1 MKRVFTLA
9 AAGWSLASLAV
20 AAPALADVKISDQ
33 AYVRHDGGTDA
44 SIAACSID
52 NRQQNEPTVAV
63 DPANPSLM
71 TAGANDYCTVPTTG
85 DVWAGFYYSSNGGQT
100 WADSL
105 APGYSTDTSAAGR
118 QSPAFGLVN
127 AAGDPV
133 QAWDNVGHVYYGY
146 IAFNRARPAN
156 ASLFVARY
164 TWQAGP
170 RPQYDFTTLVQRGTP
185 SPFSRGHF
193 EDKIGIEVDRGA
205 ASPFAGSVYVCDSR
219 DTASGPNNGIFFYRS
234 TDGGQTFSNAMK
246 ISDSVHGNLFC
257 DITVTRNGTVFV
269 SWRQFE
275 FQKQQANAVAWVK
288 STDGGDSFTKPA
300 VAAQFTGW
308 DPIDVVASPAAAA
321 QAAHDACLA
330 GDSPGIDACEAARA
344 AAAEPIAGDCG
355 DGPLACQSGYV
366 FHRGGSQV
374 RITADPTAAGNPNAA
389 YVVFD
394 GTVPGSETPTGTSYG
409 TVEPGTGSQSAVY
422 LTKTTNG
429 GGSWTTPVRVDPQA
443 KGHQYFPDIDA
454 NAGRLNVVY
463 QDSRSDCASGPPST
477 PSGGDFRT
485 VPVSNRW
492 VASNPPGSVS
502 CGPGLQSF
510 YALSVNDGASFAYT
524 LASSVATMPQYEQF
538 GARDVPFFGD
548 YNYISAV
555 GTTALM
561 SWTDQRDTIPGTD
574 PRYTNGDGTDG
585 FDVLQCRVAN
595 PDGTFGPDTCPDAGG
610 LDENT
615 YGFVT
620 P

>member
-1 MKRVFTLA
+1 MRRVFLLAAVCAFATLA
-9 AAGWSLASLAV
+9 AAS
-20 AAPALADVKISDQ
+20 AAIADVKISDQ
-33 AYVRHDGGTDA
+33 PYVRHDGGTDA
-44 SIAACSID
+44 TIAGCSID
-52 NRQQNEPTVAV
+52 KRQQNEPTVAV
-63 DPANPSLM
+63 NPTNPSLM

-85 DVWAGFYYSSNGGQT
+85 DVWAGFYYSSDRGQT
-100 WADSL
+100 WTDSL
-105 APGYSTDTSAAGR
+105 APGYSTDTSTAG
-118 QSPAFGLVN
+118 QLSPAFGLVN

-133 QAWDNVGHVYYGY
+133 QSWDNFGHLYYGY
-146 IAFNRARPAN
+146 IAFNRSRPAN

-170 RPQYDFTTLVQRGTP
+170 RPQYEFTTLVQRGTP
-185 SPFSRGHF
+185 SPIFKGHF

-205 ASPFAGSVYVCDSR
+205 SSPFAGNVYVCDSR
-219 DTASGPNNGIFFYRS
+219 DTASAANNGVFFYRS
-234 TDGGQTFSNAMK
+234 TDGGSTFSKAMK
-246 ISDSVHGNLFC
+246 LSDSVHSSLFC
-257 DITVTRNGTVFV
+257 DIAVTRTGTVFV
-269 SWRQFE
+269 SWRQFG
-275 FQKQQANAVAWVK
+275 FKKQQDNAAAWTK
-288 STDGGDSFTKPA
+288 STDGGASFTKPA
-300 VAAQFTGW
+300 VAAKFTGW
-308 DPIDVVASPAAAA
+308 DPIDLAASPAAAA
-321 QAAHDACLA
+321 QAARDACLA
-330 GDSPGIDACEAARA
+330 GDSPDIDACAAESE
-344 AAAEPIAGDCG
+344 EPIAGDCG

-366 FHRGGSQV
+366 FHRGGSQA
-374 RITADPTAAGNPNAA
+374 RISADPTSAGNPNTA
-389 YVVFD
+389 YIVFD
-394 GTVPGSETPTGTSYG
+394 ATVPGSETPTGTSYG

-429 GGSWTTPVRVDPQA
+429 GASWTAPVRVDPQG

-454 NAGRLNVVY
+454 NAGRLNLVY

-477 PSGGDFRT
+477 PSGGDYRT

-492 VASNPPGSVS
+492 MPSNPPGSVS

-510 YALSVNDGASFAYT
+510 YALSTNSGASFTYT

-538 GARDVPFFGD
+538 GGRDVPFFGD

-561 SWTDQRDTIPGTD
+561 SWTDQRDTVPGTD

-585 FDVLQCRVAN
+585 FDVLQCLTAN
-595 PDGTFGPDTCPDAGG
+595 PDGTFGPDTCPNSGG

>member
-1 MKRVFTLA
+1 MKSHLVLAAAVCAFATLA
-9 AAGWSLASLAV
+9 AAS
-20 AAPALADVKISDQ
+20 PALADVKISDQ
-33 AYVRHDGGTDA
+33 TYVRHDGGTDTA
-44 SIAACSID
+44 IAACSTD

-63 DPANPSLM
+63 NPTNPDLM

-85 DVWAGFYYSSNGGQT
+85 DVWAGFYYSSNHGAT
-100 WADSL
+100 WTDSL
-105 APGYSTDTSAAGR
+105 APGYSVDTSTAGR

-133 QAWDNVGHVYYGY
+133 QSWDNFGHLYYGY

-170 RPQYDFTTLVQRGTP
+170 GPHYDFTTLVQRGTP
-185 SPFSRGHF
+185 SPFFKGHF

-205 ASPFAGSVYVCDSR
+205 ASPFAGNVYVCDSR
-219 DTASGPNNGIFFYRS
+219 DTSSAANNGVFFFRS
-234 TDGGQTFSNAMK
+234 TDGGNTFSNPMK
-246 ISDSVHGNLFC
+246 ISDSVHASLFC
-257 DITVTRNGTVFV
+257 DIAVTRNGTVFV
-269 SWRQFE
+269 TWRQFG
-275 FQKQQANAVAWVK
+275 FKKQQDNAVGWVR
-288 STDGGDSFTKPA
+288 STTGGASFTKPA
-300 VAAQFTGW
+300 VAVSFTGW
-308 DPIDVVASPAAAA
+308 DPTDLAASPAAAA
-321 QAAHDACLA
+321 EALHDACLA
-330 GDSPGIDACEAARA
+330 GDSPDLDAC
-344 AAAEPIAGDCG
+344 AAESDEPSAGDCG

-374 RITADPTAAGNPNAA
+374 RVTADPTAAGNPNAA

-409 TVEPGTGSQSAVY
+409 TVGPGTGSQSAVY

-429 GGSWTTPVRVDPQA
+429 GASWTVPQRVDPQA

-454 NAGRLNVVY
+454 NAGRLNVLY
-463 QDSRSDCASGPPST
+463 QDSRSDCSSGPPST

-492 VASNPPGSVS
+492 VSSNPPGSVS

-510 YALSVNDGASFAYT
+510 YAVSTNDGASFSYT

-538 GARDVPFFGD
+538 GGRDVPFFGD

-561 SWTDQRDTIPGTD
+561 SWTDQRDTVPGVD

-595 PDGTFGPDTCPDAGG
+595 PDGTFGPDTCPNSGG